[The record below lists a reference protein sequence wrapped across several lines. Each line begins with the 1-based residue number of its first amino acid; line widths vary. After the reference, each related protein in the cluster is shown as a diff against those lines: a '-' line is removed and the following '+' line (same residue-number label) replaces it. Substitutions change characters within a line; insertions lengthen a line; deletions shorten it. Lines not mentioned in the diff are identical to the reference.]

1 MNKITKL
8 LSVLVITGAVGA
20 GAAAL
25 AGCSSDDTTTIHGT
39 KTEAKA
45 ATCLENGNI
54 EYYTSDEEGYEGK
67 YYKDEACTQEI
78 TGSVVITAQGHHDFV
93 YTDNKDGTH
102 TVTCEHGDYTAVT
115 EAHTLTYTDNGDGTH
130 TVACSTCDYEET
142 GAHVD
147 VKDNVSSGDG
157 SDALCDVC
165 GAKLFATGKYYNA
178 DYGLEVTVNADG
190 TVVYLSE
197 TYTLSA
203 ISDEWSA
210 TFTAN
215 GTEYTLTKTATG
227 YTLAWE
233 FHGTPLTRD
242 LVLAP
247 EELVSELSEF
257 AGVYTSEQ
265 VLVYLDGSNYYKLT
279 GLEISAEG
287 KVIYEKVQVDNE
299 DGTTNEGNS
308 YTPVTDVATAYSLK
322 YNKFSAYP
330 FTVTALSDG
339 AATIE
344 VVYRGQ
350 ETGVTFVKDATASAP
365 VVPTT
370 LTGLANN
377 GDKYISSD
385 GAYLL
390 KNQYGSYVLNDSA
403 VYLLK
408 EETVEGNSVVL
419 IRTIDSNWDLINY
432 KLTFVTENDVTT
444 ITLSAVDGTEIATL
458 NLKPKAVTPDLV
470 SDGDT
475 ANKAECEDDY
485 GFFNITQT
493 GWYTFTTTERYLE
506 IYTEVI
512 DGTPSTW
519 GSTVI
524 SFYNSLTPD
533 PVYLTAGTIIAANKD
548 YANGSDTY
556 EFTAV
561 YSVTEPEPDYTELT
575 GSSYA
580 IESYN
585 AALKYYLKGTAS
597 ALGKYYVSV
606 VPSTYY
612 ADRGV
617 YFEINGTKYGY
628 VNDSGWSEAAGGLV
642 YSETLAEGDEVKIK
656 IGCGDEWL
664 PLGTVTV
671 YFETEAEYNARLA
684 AEATEP
690 DYTDEQKGTFI
701 ASTYDSNWS
710 PIEVTFVVSDDGITY
725 EGAALTFVKAAGSS
739 YIYNYNNGATALV
752 TFNANGSLSFK
763 DSANNID
770 LTAYKEVEFDGFTAE
785 QQGVYVYSYTTL
797 SPWGKEITVK
807 ITITL
812 GEQTLT
818 YSVDQG
824 YGADSASLLLT
835 SIKDGVYVW
844 RDSNGYT
851 ITFSFN
857 DDGNIEVSEE
867 GIYGFEPFTAT
878 KSNGTGDDGGDE
890 DEVIYGKDGLNTVD
904 CGMTNQVEF

>member
-25 AGCSSDDTTTIHGT
+25 AGCSSDDTPPDDTTTIHGT

-67 YYKDEACTQEI
+67 YYSDEACTQEI
-78 TGSVVITAQGHHDFV
+78 TGSVVIAAQGHHDFV
-93 YTDNKDGTH
+93 YTDNENGTH
-102 TVTCEHGDYTAVT
+102 TITCEHGDYKAVT

-130 TVACSTCDYEET
+130 TVACEHGEYTET
-142 GAHVD
+142 VAHVD
-147 VKDNVSSGDG
+147 VKDNVSSEDG

-165 GAKLFATGKYYNA
+165 GAKFFTTGKYYNV
-178 DYGLEVTVNADG
+178 DYNFEVTVNADG
-190 TVVYLSE
+190 TVDYLS
-197 TYTLSA
+197 TNYVLSA
-203 ISDEWSA
+203 ISDDGSA

-227 YTLAWE
+227 YSVSYD
-233 FHGTPLTRD
+233 FYGTQLTRE
-242 LVLAP
+242 LVPTP
-247 EELVSELSEF
+247 EEYVSELSEF
-257 AGVYTSEQ
+257 AGVYTTEGNLIYS
-265 VLVYLDGSNYYKLT
+265 VDGYDYATDTSYMSYYKVT
-279 GLEISAEG
+279 AFEISENG
-287 KVIYEKVQVDNE
+287 TVVYTYVQVDHE
-299 DGTTNEGNS
+299 DGTTDEGNS
-308 YTPVTDVATAYSLK
+308 YTSVTDVATGSGLK
-322 YNKFSAYP
+322 YNKFTASS

-350 ETGVTFVKDATASAP
+350 ETGVTFVKDATAAAP

-370 LTGLANN
+370 LTALADN

-390 KNQYGSYVLNDSA
+390 KNQYGYYVLNNVS
-403 VYLLK
+403 VYLVK
-408 EETVEGNSVVL
+408 EETVDGNTVVL
-419 IRTIDSNWDLINY
+419 IKTYDSNYDAINY
-432 KLTFVTENDVTT
+432 KLTFVTTDDVTT
-444 ITLSAVDGTEIATL
+444 ITLSALDGTEIATL
-458 NLKPKAVTPDLV
+458 SLKPKAVTPNLV

-493 GWYTFTTTERYLE
+493 GWYTFTTTESGLS

-512 DGTPSTW
+512 DGNPTTW
-519 GSTVI
+519 GTGVI
-524 SFYNSLTPD
+524 SFSSALTAE
-533 PVYLTAGTIIAANKD
+533 PVYLTAGQVIAANKP
-548 YANGSDTY
+548 YSDTYTY

-561 YSVTEPEPDYTELT
+561 YSETEPEPDYTELT

-628 VNDSGWSEAAGGLV
+628 VYDSSTWLWSEAAGGLV
-642 YSETLAEGDEVKIK
+642 YSETLAEDDEVKIK
-656 IGCGDEWL
+656 IGCDNTYL
-664 PLGTVTV
+664 SLGTVTV
-671 YFETEAEYNARLA
+671 YFETEAEYNARIA
-684 AEATEP
+684 AESTP
-690 DYTDEQKGTFI
+690 PTFTDEQKGTYVGSYYLYGD
-701 ASTYDSNWS
+701 STSVEL
-710 PIEVTFVVSDDGITY
+710 IVSDNGITFND
-725 EGAALTFVKAAGSS
+725 AAMTFVKVAGSS
-739 YIYNYNNGATALV
+739 YVYTYGDNSTALV

-763 DSANNID
+763 DSASYID
-770 LTAYKEVEFDGFTAE
+770 FTAYKEVEFGGFTAE
-785 QQGVYVYSYTTL
+785 QQGKYEATVKDNWGSYDVT
-797 SPWGKEITVK
+797 ITV
-807 ITITL
+807 T
-812 GEQTLT
+812 EDSVS
-818 YSVDQG
+818 YSVDYDG
-824 YGADSASLLLT
+824 YLDTTNLLLT

-890 DEVIYGKDGLNTVD
+890 DEVIYGKD
-904 CGMTNQVEF
+904 